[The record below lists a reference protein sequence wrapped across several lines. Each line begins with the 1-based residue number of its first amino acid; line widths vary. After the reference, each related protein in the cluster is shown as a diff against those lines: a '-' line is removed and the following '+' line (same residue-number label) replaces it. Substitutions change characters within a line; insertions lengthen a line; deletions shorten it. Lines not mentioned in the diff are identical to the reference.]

1 MPTTEEVL
9 ASHEAALG
17 EQNPDK
23 VSTCY
28 AKDAV
33 VVVNHARYRGRQE
46 IAHRYA
52 TLISDLPHARWRS
65 DVTVIH
71 QRLGV
76 CGMGM

>member
-1 MPTTEEVL
+1 MLATEEVL

-17 EQNPDK
+17 EQNPDN

-33 VVVNHARYRGRQE
+33 GVVNGALSRGRQE
-46 IAHRYA
+46 ITHRDA
-52 TLISDLPHARWRS
+52 TLISDLPHAQWRS
-65 DVTVIH
+65 DVTMIH